1 MNRIIE
7 IAGLVVL
14 IAIWAAFVIYIILRK
29 SKKKRQRK
37 HEVKRNSDSGISHC
51 PRCGSVLYRKNI
63 VCRGYLVKVWL
74 CSVCGYAEEV
84 E

>member
-7 IAGLVVL
+7 IAGLVAL

-37 HEVKRNSDSGISHC
+37 HEVKRNSDSGISYC

-74 CSVCGYAEEV
+74 CSVCGYAKEV
-84 E
+84 

>member
-7 IAGLVVL
+7 IAGLVAL

-37 HEVKRNSDSGISHC
+37 HEVKRNSDSGISYC

-74 CSVCGYAEEV
+74 CGVCGYADEV

>member
-7 IAGLVVL
+7 IAGLVAL

-37 HEVKRNSDSGISHC
+37 HEVKRNSDSGISYC
-51 PRCGSVLYRKNI
+51 PRCSSVLYRKNI

>member
-7 IAGLVVL
+7 IAGLVAL

-37 HEVKRNSDSGISHC
+37 HEAKRNSDSGISYC
-51 PRCGSVLYRKNI
+51 PAAVYGTILYLLKDFE
-63 VCRGYLVKVWL
+63 L
-74 CSVCGYAEEV
+74 
-84 E
+84 

>member
-7 IAGLVVL
+7 IAGLVAL

-37 HEVKRNSDSGISHC
+37 YEVKRNSDSGISYC
-51 PRCGSVLYRKNI
+51 PRRGSVLYRKNI
-63 VCRGYLVKVWL
+63 VCRGYLVEVWL